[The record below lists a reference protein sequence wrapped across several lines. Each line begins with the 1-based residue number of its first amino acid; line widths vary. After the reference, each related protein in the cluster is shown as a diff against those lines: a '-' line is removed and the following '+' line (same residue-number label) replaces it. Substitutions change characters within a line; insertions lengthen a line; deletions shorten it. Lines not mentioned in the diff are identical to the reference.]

1 MRINHYIATLDA
13 CVLAP
18 MPVADTLLRLAEE
31 PSFYLPKWSREILEE
46 TKRTLA
52 RFGYTEPQITYRIDR
67 MTAAFPD
74 ALITGYEGLIDAMK
88 NDEKDRH
95 VLACAVRSNSH
106 AIVTSNK
113 KHFPEE
119 ALKPYELE
127 CMTPDD
133 FLVHQY
139 HLDTDGIGVI
149 ISQAAKINRS
159 PSELL
164 ASLQKHVPTLASYI
178 NL

>member
-1 MRINHYIATLDA
+1 MHASWLLCPSRTHCCDWLKSHLFICRSGAGTFSKKPSEPWLALDIQNRR
-13 CVLAP
+13 
-18 MPVADTLLRLAEE
+18 VA
-31 PSFYLPKWSREILEE
+31 
-46 TKRTLA
+46 
-52 RFGYTEPQITYRIDR
+52 YRIDR

-74 ALITGYEGLIDAMK
+74 ALTTGYEGLIDAMK

-95 VLACAVRSNSH
+95 VLACAMRSNSH

-139 HLDTDGIGVI
+139 HLDADGFIGVI

-164 ASLQKHVPTLASYI
+164 ASLRKHVPTLASYI
-178 NL
+178 RI